1 MITCVIW
8 DESIHEE
15 WSWSIA
21 HCRAAKWSIRLGSW
35 SGRMARTSS
44 AATEEWV
51 RFSSEF
57 DFRRISIQI
66 QPTVLTHVTYVQFC
80 TPQYSTLIPTIVYEN
95 TTVTTV
101 GILHLLHKWC
111 RKGERGERLPPPNPA
126 PPQTS
131 ESCKGWRPAHASASN
146 ENW

>member
-1 MITCVIW
+1 MRNEVGALL
-8 DESIHEE
+8 
-15 WSWSIA
+15 IA
-21 HCRAAKWSIRLGSW
+21 GRPSDRFGLDREAGAWPAQVQLRLK
-35 SGRMARTSS
+35 
-44 AATEEWV
+44 
-51 RFSSEF
+51 SEF

-80 TPQYSTLIPTIVYEN
+80 TPQYSTLIPTIVYEK
-95 TTVTTV
+95 TTLTTV

-146 ENW
+146 EN